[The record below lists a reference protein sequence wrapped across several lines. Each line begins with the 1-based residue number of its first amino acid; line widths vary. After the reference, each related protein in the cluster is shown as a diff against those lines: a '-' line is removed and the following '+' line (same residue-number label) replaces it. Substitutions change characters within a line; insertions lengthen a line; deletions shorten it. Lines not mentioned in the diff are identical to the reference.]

1 MPNWSIVNVADAP
14 AMQHEV
20 AGASI
25 RLIDEEHVTDVGVNI
40 RVLQP
45 GQPNGKYHSET
56 VQEDFLVL
64 AGECLAI
71 LDGEERRLQAWDFVH
86 CPPGVAHVFVG
97 AGDGP
102 CAVLMLGARKESKV
116 YHYPVSER
124 AARFAASTPAE
135 TDDPRQAYSDW
146 KNAFTPVEIRWPV
159 G

>member
-1 MPNWSIVNVADAP
+1 MPNWRIVNVADAP

-25 RLIDEEHVTDVGVNI
+25 RLIDEEHVTDVGVHI

-45 GQPNGKYHSET
+45 GPPNGKYHSET

-102 CAVLMLGARKESKV
+102 CAILMLGACKESKA
-116 YHYPVSER
+116 YHLPDER
-124 AARFAASTPAE
+124 ARG
-135 TDDPRQAYSDW
+135 
-146 KNAFTPVEIRWPV
+146 PVRRV
-159 G
+159 